1 MTETNLE
8 QRLSTIETRFEKF
21 RKRRARPDKHLV
33 TPIVFSTCTRLDET
47 GVISKWLVGFA
58 CKATRAFIGIPGMGE
73 RKDSGLPISIE
84 ILDLRTG
91 DMAAKTIRVKKQYE
105 KIELNT
111 AIDDNCMVMVVSPQ
125 AVKEGIK
132 EVDFTVI
139 AIPSDSITKMI
150 KEERN
155 DQQIDD

>member
-8 QRLSTIETRFEKF
+8 QRLSTLETRFEKF

-33 TPIVFSTCTRLDET
+33 TPVMFSTCTILDET
-47 GVISKWLVGFA
+47 GVISKWLIGFA
-58 CKATRAFIGIPGMGE
+58 CKATRAFIGIPGMKN
-73 RKDSGLPISIE
+73 RKDDGLPISIE
-84 ILDLRTG
+84 ILDLRSG
-91 DMAAKTIRVKKQYE
+91 DMSAKTIRVKKQYE
-105 KIELNT
+105 KVEINT
-111 AIDDNCMVMVVSPQ
+111 PIDENCMVMVVSPQ
-125 AVKEGIK
+125 AAKEGIK
-132 EVDFTVI
+132 EIDFTVL